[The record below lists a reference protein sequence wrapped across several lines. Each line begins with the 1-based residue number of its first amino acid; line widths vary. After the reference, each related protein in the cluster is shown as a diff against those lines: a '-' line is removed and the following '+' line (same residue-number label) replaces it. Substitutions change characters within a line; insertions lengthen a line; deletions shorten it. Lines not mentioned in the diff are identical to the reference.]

1 MDKDVERILSKY
13 KSKLDSDSSM
23 IEEEF
28 QNYNPKGFSREYRVF
43 REETLT
49 KRVSGYEKICNF
61 IEKIIAVRPKPKEYD
76 KLKRSV
82 EISHLNITP
91 IGASSFAVFIA
102 LLIILIAIFIGLLS
116 FFQGELKLFF
126 PLFLI
131 IVSALLIK
139 PLTNIPNYI
148 ADRWR
153 LRASNQM
160 VTCILYMVMYMRH
173 TSNLEN
179 AIKFSADHI
188 GQPLSLDLRKVFW
201 DVESRR
207 FNTIKES
214 LDHYL
219 ETWRDYNLEFVNSF
233 HLIESS
239 LYEPNES
246 RRVELL
252 EKSLEN
258 ILEGTY
264 EKMLHYTHNLKN
276 PITMLHMLGVILPI
290 LGLVMFPLIG
300 SFLGGAIR
308 WYHLAIL
315 YNIILPVLVISLGM
329 NILSKRPTGYGESEF
344 LVRKK
349 GNLFLA
355 ALIIS
360 VFCVI
365 GLLPLILYIGYDAN
379 SDPSFLGLGKFLDYK
394 ENAGPYGTGALILSL
409 FIPLGLAI
417 GLSVYY
423 KSKTKDLIK
432 QRNETKNLEKEFASS
447 LFQLGNR
454 IEEGIPAELAFEK
467 VGENMHGTPTGN
479 FFKLVSINLTN
490 LGMDLKNAI
499 FNEKNGAILQ
509 YPSKLIQTSMEVLIE
524 SSKKSA
530 RVVSQSLVSISNYIK
545 NINTVNE
552 RLKDLLSDIISSM
565 KSQISFL
572 APVIAGIV
580 VGIASLIVNI
590 LGKLKDLSTGALSN
604 TEEFPSGL
612 DAITN
617 LFDLKD
623 VIPSYFFQLVV
634 GLYLIEIVIILTI
647 LANSIENGVDK
658 LNAQYSLAKN
668 LRFSVAL
675 YILIALLVILIFN
688 ALAGSI
694 LPAIGTI

>member
-160 VTCILYMVMYMRH
+160 VTCILYMVIYMRH

-233 HLIESS
+233 HLIESI

-246 RRVELL
+246 RRV
-252 EKSLEN
+252 
-258 ILEGTY
+258 
-264 EKMLHYTHNLKN
+264 
-276 PITMLHMLGVILPI
+276 
-290 LGLVMFPLIG
+290 
-300 SFLGGAIR
+300 
-308 WYHLAIL
+308 
-315 YNIILPVLVISLGM
+315 
-329 NILSKRPTGYGESEF
+329 
-344 LVRKK
+344 
-349 GNLFLA
+349 
-355 ALIIS
+355 
-360 VFCVI
+360 
-365 GLLPLILYIGYDAN
+365 
-379 SDPSFLGLGKFLDYK
+379 
-394 ENAGPYGTGALILSL
+394 
-409 FIPLGLAI
+409 
-417 GLSVYY
+417 
-423 KSKTKDLIK
+423 
-432 QRNETKNLEKEFASS
+432 
-447 LFQLGNR
+447 
-454 IEEGIPAELAFEK
+454 
-467 VGENMHGTPTGN
+467 
-479 FFKLVSINLTN
+479 
-490 LGMDLKNAI
+490 
-499 FNEKNGAILQ
+499 
-509 YPSKLIQTSMEVLIE
+509 
-524 SSKKSA
+524 
-530 RVVSQSLVSISNYIK
+530 
-545 NINTVNE
+545 
-552 RLKDLLSDIISSM
+552 
-565 KSQISFL
+565 
-572 APVIAGIV
+572 
-580 VGIASLIVNI
+580 
-590 LGKLKDLSTGALSN
+590 
-604 TEEFPSGL
+604 
-612 DAITN
+612 
-617 LFDLKD
+617 
-623 VIPSYFFQLVV
+623 
-634 GLYLIEIVIILTI
+634 
-647 LANSIENGVDK
+647 
-658 LNAQYSLAKN
+658 
-668 LRFSVAL
+668 
-675 YILIALLVILIFN
+675 
-688 ALAGSI
+688 
-694 LPAIGTI
+694 